1 MKSKF
6 CTNIKDLEAYLCIFE
21 EDMKNRET
29 IETPFGLQNVSS
41 GYQIKSINLLE
52 GFAKIEVYMKD
63 RKIKEKDEYLRGGDE
78 AYFTIKNGK
87 VYSYKEW
94 EEYVDMIEKQYE
106 QLDNDSANKEPIVEN
121 EKTLEDDDEFLM

>member
-6 CTNIKDLEAYLCIFE
+6 CTNIKDLEEYLCIFE
-21 EDMKNRET
+21 EDMKKRKT

-78 AYFTIKNGK
+78 AYFTIKDGK
-87 VYSYKEW
+87 VYSYQEW
-94 EEYVDMIEKQYE
+94 EDYVDMIEKQYE
-106 QLDNDSANKEPIVEN
+106 QLDNDSVKEEPIVEN
-121 EKTLEDDDEFLM
+121 EKILEDDDEFLM